1 MEEMIREY
9 RTTLLRLSHRKSE
22 LLQWMHRFDRRVQVL
37 EEEMEEVEDILYQ
50 LKTNGVRTGG

>member
-9 RTTLLRLSHRKSE
+9 RTTLMRLSRRKSE

-50 LKTNGVRTGG
+50 LKTHGVRTGG

>member
-9 RTTLLRLSHRKSE
+9 RTTLMRLSRRKSE

-37 EEEMEEVEDILYQ
+37 EEMEEVEDILYQ
-50 LKTNGVRTGG
+50 LKTHGVRTGG

>member
-9 RTTLLRLSHRKSE
+9 RTTLMRLSRRKSE

-37 EEEMEEVEDILYQ
+37 EEMDEVEDLLYQ
-50 LKTNGVRTGG
+50 LKTHGVRTGG